1 MISWGILS
9 RASVQVLARSL
20 LESRAIAFI
29 TSLFS
34 RRVQLVRCLL
44 CISFD
49 VGEIRGGEP
58 CALCID
64 DSATRVANDY
74 ARRVLVT
81 GRREREPASAVECD
95 NQTCCAFTA

>member
-20 LESRAIAFI
+20 LESQAIAFI

-34 RRVQLVRCLL
+34 RRVQLLRCLL

-49 VGEIRGGEP
+49 VGEIGGGEP

-74 ARRVLVT
+74 SLSLRAMRCELVHRFAVNFPPRVSL
-81 GRREREPASAVECD
+81 
-95 NQTCCAFTA
+95 Q